1 MDGTADIQIIIK
13 PHERISVT
21 NLVCIQKSC
30 INHAEGGGT
39 IPSNRSASWSAS
51 LSAGWLHSASYG
63 GGSTPNKLKQ
73 HLAGVEG

>member
-1 MDGTADIQIIIK
+1 MQI
-13 PHERISVT
+13 
-21 NLVCIQKSC
+21 
-30 INHAEGGGT
+30 AEGGGT
-39 IPSNRSASWSAS
+39 IPSNQSASWSAS